1 MMLEWDEAKRLA
13 NLRKHGVAF
22 AKAEEFDWEG
32 ATAAPD
38 LRFDYGEKRVIAF
51 GEFRGRLH
59 VMIYVERDGR
69 KRLISF
75 RPANAREVR
84 RHEEQKTRP

>member
-1 MMLEWDEAKRLA
+1 MEFEWDEAKRAA
-13 NLRKHGVAF
+13 NRRKHGLDF
-22 AKAEEFDWEG
+22 ADALEFEG

-38 LRFDYGEKRVIAF
+38 LRFDYGEKRMIAV

-59 VMIYVERDGR
+59 VAIYVERGGQ

-75 RPANAREVR
+75 RLANAREVR